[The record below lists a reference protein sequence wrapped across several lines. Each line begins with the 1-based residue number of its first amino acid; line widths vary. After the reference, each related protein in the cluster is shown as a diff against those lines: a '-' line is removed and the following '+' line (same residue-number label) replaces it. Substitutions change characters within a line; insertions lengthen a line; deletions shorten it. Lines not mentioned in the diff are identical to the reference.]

1 LLLEKGLM
9 KIVSSLIA
17 LCAVFCLNVGS
28 TLAQERAPATP
39 LIAHNPYF
47 SIWSTTDKLTDSDT
61 SHWTGK
67 SQPIAGIA
75 RIDGK
80 PYRFMGRHP
89 DSVPAM
95 QQTGSSITPTHTRYE
110 FRQGGVM
117 LELTFFTP
125 AMMNIWI
132 FFRVL

>member
-1 LLLEKGLM
+1 M
-9 KIVSSLIA
+9 KIVPSLSA
-17 LCAVFCLNVGS
+17 CLIVVCLGAGS
-28 TLAQERAPATP
+28 AICQERAPATP
-39 LIAHNPYF
+39 LIAHDPYF

-61 SHWTGK
+61 SHWTGS

-95 QQTGSSITPTHTRYE
+95 QQIESSVAPTHTSYQ
-110 FRQGGVM
+110 FRQDGIE
-117 LELTFFTP
+117 LELVFFTP
-125 AMMNIWI
+125 AMMNDLDLLS
-132 FFRVL
+132 RP